1 MLSFRTI
8 VPHTLEL
15 LRHLMAESYLQGC
28 RLVGGTALALQYGH
42 RSSVD
47 LDMFGDVPDDDQ
59 ALLEILESFGEVQG
73 KKTSKYIKTFVVD
86 NIKVDFVNYSHYP
99 WIDGVV
105 AEDGLRLASPKDI
118 AAMKIGAIEGR
129 GSKKDF
135 FDLYFLLQH
144 YTLEEMLGFYIQ
156 KYPQYSMFSVRMSL
170 IYFEDAENQ
179 DDPKLF
185 EKVDWET
192 VKATIAEAVR
202 KVNWN
207 HFIDK

>member
-1 MLSFRTI
+1 MLSFCTV

-15 LRHLMAESYLQGC
+15 LKHLMAEPYLQGC

-59 ALLEILESFGEVQG
+59 ALLEILEEFGKVQG
-73 KKTSKYIKTFVVD
+73 QKTTKNIKSFIVD
-86 NIKVDFVNYSHYP
+86 GIKVDFVNYSHFP
-99 WIDGVV
+99 WIDDAVD
-105 AEDGLRLASPKDI
+105 EDGLRLASPKDI
-118 AAMKIGAIEGR
+118 AAMKISAIEGR

-135 FDLYFLLQH
+135 YDLFFLLQH
-144 YTLEEMLGFYIQ
+144 YTLEEMLCFYVQ
-156 KYPQYSMFSVRMSL
+156 KYPQFSMFRVRMSL
-170 IYFEDAENQ
+170 TYFEDAEKQ
-179 DDPKLF
+179 DNPKLF
-185 EKVDWET
+185 ENVGWET
-192 VKATIAEAVR
+192 VKESIEEAVK

>member
-1 MLSFRTI
+1 MLSFCTI

-15 LRHLMAESYLQGC
+15 LRHLMAEPYLQNC

-47 LDMFGDVPDDDQ
+47 LDLFGDVPDDDQ
-59 ALLEILESFGEVQG
+59 ALLEILEGFGKVQG
-73 KKTSKYIKTFVVD
+73 QKTSKYIKSFVVD
-86 NIKVDFVNYSHYP
+86 NIKVDFVNYSRYP
-99 WIDGVV
+99 WIDEAVI
-105 AEDGLRLASPKDI
+105 EDGFRLASPKDI
-118 AAMKIGAIEGR
+118 AAMKISAIEGR

-144 YTLEEMLGFYIQ
+144 YSLEEILGFYLQ
-156 KYPQYSMFSVRMSL
+156 KYPQYSMFRVRMSL
-170 IYFEDAENQ
+170 VYFEDAEKQ

-185 EKVDWET
+185 ENVDWET
-192 VKATIAEAVR
+192 VKESIAEAVR
-202 KVNWN
+202 KVDWN

>member
-59 ALLEILESFGEVQG
+59 ALLEILEGFGKVQG
-73 KKTSKYIKTFVVD
+73 QKTSKYIKTFVID

-144 YTLEEMLGFYIQ
+144 YTLEEILGFYLQ
-156 KYPQYSMFSVRMSL
+156 KYPQYSMFRVRMSL
-170 IYFEDAENQ
+170 TYFEDAEKQ

-207 HFIDK
+207 HFIDE